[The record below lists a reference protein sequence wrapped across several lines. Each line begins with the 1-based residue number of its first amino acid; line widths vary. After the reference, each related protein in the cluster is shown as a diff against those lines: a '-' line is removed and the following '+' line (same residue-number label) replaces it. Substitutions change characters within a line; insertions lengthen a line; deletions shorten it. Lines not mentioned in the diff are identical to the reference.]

1 MDKERL
7 ARIQPLIER
16 EVASGN
22 VAGMSVLVY
31 QGGHEQLFAAAGMAD
46 RELGKEVRRDTI
58 FRMFSMSK
66 PVTSAACMLL
76 VERGELDL
84 NTSVGDYLPEYAQQT
99 VCAPGG
105 PVPAVR
111 PVTVLDLMSMSSGL
125 VYPGAGDEAER
136 AVAKVV
142 DEEQRRLDA
151 GAPRDTQELMAAVG
165 RCPLAFQPGS
175 MWRYGLS
182 ADVVAAVVEK
192 VSGMRYGEFLQKEL
206 FRPLGM
212 SDTAFWVPPEK
223 KERFAQVYQH
233 TTEGLRPFLGRNL
246 AVGCYDM
253 PPAYEAGG
261 AGLVSTIDD
270 YMRFARMLL
279 GEGMLEGT
287 RVLSPGTVRLMRQ
300 PQLPYEKLSA
310 YWEAPQGYEYGHL
323 MRVMARD
330 GWCAGLCSH
339 GEFGWDG
346 WLGTYFT
353 VAPQEEL
360 AMVVMM
366 QRCDAGTLPIT
377 RKLRSVVYSAI

>member
-1 MDKERL
+1 MDKKRL
-7 ARIQPLIER
+7 ARIQPLIEQ
-16 EVASGN
+16 EVACGT

-46 RELGKEVRRDTI
+46 RERGKAIDRDTI

-84 NTSVGDYLPEYAQQT
+84 CAAVGDYLPEYAHMM
-99 VCAPGG
+99 VCAPGKT
-105 PVPAVR
+105 VPAER
-111 PVTVLDLMSMSSGL
+111 PVTVLDLLSMSSGL
-125 VYPGAGDEAER
+125 VYPGVADEAER
-136 AVAKVV
+136 AVAKVF

-151 GAPRDTQELMAAVG
+151 GRPMDTQELMAAVG
-165 RCPLAFQPGS
+165 RCPLAFQPGAA
-175 MWRYGLS
+175 WHYGLS
-182 ADVVAAVVEK
+182 ADVLAAVIEK
-192 VSGMRYGEFLQKEL
+192 VSGARFGEFLQKEL
-206 FRPLGM
+206 FAPLGM
-212 SDTAFWVPPEK
+212 SDTGFWVPPEK
-223 KERFAQVYQH
+223 KERFAQVYRC
-233 TTEGLRPFLGRNL
+233 TPEGLAPFLGRNL
-246 AVGCYDM
+246 AVGCYDT

-279 GEGMLEGT
+279 GQGALEGA
-287 RVLSPGTVRLMRQ
+287 RVLSAGTVALMRQ
-300 PQLPYEKLSA
+300 PQLPYAKLGA

-323 MRVMARD
+323 MRVMVRD

-353 VAPQEEL
+353 VAPQEEVTL
-360 AMVVMM
+360 VVMM

-377 RKLRSVVYSAI
+377 RKIRSVVYSAL